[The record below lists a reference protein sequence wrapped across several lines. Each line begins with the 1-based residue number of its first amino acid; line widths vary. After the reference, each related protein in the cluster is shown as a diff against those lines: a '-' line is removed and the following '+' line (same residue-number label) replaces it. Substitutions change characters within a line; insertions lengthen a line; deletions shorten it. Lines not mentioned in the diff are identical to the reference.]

1 MVVRT
6 SRRCKAQ
13 EEGGWW
19 CRSGEAPG
27 YPYGENCMFIAN
39 DWHASLVPA
48 YLAGK
53 YRRAGVYRDAR
64 CALIIH
70 NLSHQGV
77 EPAATFAY
85 LGLPDDWCAPL
96 LPASASC

>member
-1 MVVRT
+1 
-6 SRRCKAQ
+6 
-13 EEGGWW
+13 
-19 CRSGEAPG
+19 
-27 YPYGENCMFIAN
+27 MFIAN

-53 YRRAGVYRDAR
+53 YRRGGVYRDAR

-77 EPAATFAY
+77 EPAASFSY
-85 LGLPDDWCAPL
+85 LGLPDDWCCFFLTPTITCHTSGFSTSVFQML
-96 LPASASC
+96 